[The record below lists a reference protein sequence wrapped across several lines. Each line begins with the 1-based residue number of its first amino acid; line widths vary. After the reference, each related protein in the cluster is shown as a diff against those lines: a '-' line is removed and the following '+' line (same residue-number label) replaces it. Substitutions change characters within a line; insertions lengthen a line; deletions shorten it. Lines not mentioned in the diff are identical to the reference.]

1 MSHSLEIAAMDPLLG
16 LSPCLAC
23 GERFEPE
30 GYSERFRPELLPGV
44 PAEGFAP
51 AVLVEGRFVGFV
63 CPGCYEDGDVA
74 RTLRRGAR
82 RLREVAMILE
92 GGDAACRETAT
103 VP

>member
-16 LSPCLAC
+16 PVSVPGLWGAFRARRLP
-23 GERFEPE
+23 GEVQA
-30 GYSERFRPELLPGV
+30 GLLPGV
-44 PAEGFAP
+44 PAEGLPP
-51 AVLVEGRFVGFV
+51 AVLVEGRLVGFV

-92 GGDAACRETAT
+92 GGDAACGETAT